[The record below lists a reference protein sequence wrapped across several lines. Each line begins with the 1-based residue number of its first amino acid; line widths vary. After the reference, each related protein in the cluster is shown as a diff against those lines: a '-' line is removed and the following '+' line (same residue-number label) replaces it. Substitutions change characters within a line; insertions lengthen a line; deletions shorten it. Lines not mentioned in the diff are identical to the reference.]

1 MKSFIRWAGSKR
13 LLLGHL
19 RSHWTGTA
27 NRYIEPFCGS
37 ACFFFDIGPNSGVL
51 GDLNQE
57 LIGAFRA
64 IRSDPYRVLEA
75 LRRFPTGE
83 AGYYRVRK
91 MQPSSLAENERA
103 ARFLYLNRYCFN
115 GIYRTNGKGE
125 FNVPYGP
132 PRSGKSVDE
141 SVVIAASK
149 ALTGCLL
156 VNGDF
161 EHTLRHAQAGDFV
174 YLDPPYCLNDRR
186 IFREYLPGSFS
197 ISDLE
202 RLRAQLERLDK
213 LGVSFL
219 ISYADCA
226 EARKLLHPWKPRR
239 IRARRHIAGFSD
251 KRRTAYE
258 VIATNSPLATLK
270 EET

>member
-1 MKSFIRWAGSKR
+1 MRSFIRWAGSKR

-19 RSHWTGTA
+19 RSYWTGTA

-37 ACFFFDIGPNSGVL
+37 ACLFFDVAPNQGIL

-57 LIGAFRA
+57 LICTFRA
-64 IRSDPYRVLEA
+64 IRSNPYLVLES
-75 LRRFPTGE
+75 LRRFPRGK
-83 AGYYRVRK
+83 AGYYKVRRTS
-91 MQPSSLAENERA
+91 PADLAENERA

-132 PRSGKSVDE
+132 PKSQRSIDE
-141 SVVIAASK
+141 SLVVAASE
-149 ALTGCLL
+149 ALAGCLL

-161 EHTLRHAQAGDFV
+161 EQTLRHAQPGDFV

-186 IFREYLPGSFS
+186 VFREYLPGSFS
-197 ISDLE
+197 VSDLE
-202 RLRAQLERLDK
+202 RLRVQLERLDAMK
-213 LGVSFL
+213 ISFL

-226 EARKLLHPWKPRR
+226 EARRLLRSWTTRR
-239 IRARRHIAGFSD
+239 VRARRHIAGFSD

-258 VIATNSPLATLK
+258 VIATNMPLATK
-270 EET
+270 KDA